1 MKTHGILFVLFLLI
15 ISGCASTENKLK
27 DPTTKS
33 SSYFDNTGR
42 DDILTG
48 GVKVIEIETP
58 SGKFNVWTKRIG
70 NNPTIKVLLLHGGP
84 GFNHEY
90 FEAFDSY
97 FPGAGIEYYYYDQLG
112 SSYSDQ
118 PDDTSLW
125 HTARFVE
132 EVEQVRKALNLNK
145 DNFYLLGQ
153 SWGGILA
160 IEYALK
166 YQENLKGLIISNM
179 VASIPAYIEYAENVL
194 GPQLD
199 PDVLIEIKGFEAAE
213 DYDNPRYLELLY
225 SFYYPEHVLRMPP
238 EQWPEP
244 VLRSFSS
251 YNPQVYILMQGPSE
265 FGVAGNARLKDWD
278 RSKDLKK
285 IIVPTLSIGAE
296 YDTMDPAYM
305 EWMSTQFKNGSYLY
319 CPNGSHMAMYDDQ
332 EVYMN
337 GVISFLEEVDKD
349 IN

>member
-1 MKTHGILFVLFLLI
+1 MKTQGILFILFLLL
-15 ISGCASTENKLK
+15 ISGCTSTENNSK
-27 DPTTKS
+27 DSTSKTI
-33 SSYFDNTGR
+33 SYFDNTGR

-48 GVKVIEIETP
+48 GVKMIEIETP

-84 GFNHEY
+84 GFNHEH
-90 FEAFDSY
+90 FEGFDSY

-160 IEYALK
+160 IEYALR
-166 YQENLKGLIISNM
+166 YQQNLKGLIISNM

-199 PDVLIEIKGFEAAE
+199 PSVLNEIKSFEAAE
-213 DYDNPRYLELLY
+213 DYENPRYLELLY
-225 SFYYPEHVLRMPP
+225 SFYYPEHILRMPP

-244 VLRSFSS
+244 VLRSFNS

-265 FGVAGNARLKDWD
+265 FGVVGDARLKNWD

-285 IIVPTLSIGAE
+285 ITVPTLTIGAE
-296 YDTMDPAYM
+296 YDTMDPEYM

-319 CPNGSHMAMYDDQ
+319 CPNGSHLAMYDDQ
-332 EVYMN
+332 EIYMS
-337 GVISFLEEVDKD
+337 GVISFIKEVDKG
-349 IN
+349 N